1 MLLTRGPGADSCC
14 ASLFLRHGKNK
25 RKSRTPHVLSRFGQR
40 ATLMNISVIGLITL
54 DVVVP
59 VALTAMASTAFE
71 LQIFRMLS
79 GDHAPNVPD
88 FGAPPDL
95 VSD

>member
-1 MLLTRGPGADSCC
+1 
-14 ASLFLRHGKNK
+14 
-25 RKSRTPHVLSRFGQR
+25 
-40 ATLMNISVIGLITL
+40 MNISVIGLITL